1 MKPTIVTPEWKKKK
15 DEMAE
20 NLLRKGEAFL
30 IHKNRNANSK
40 KLSELSTLREVIA
53 R

>member
-20 NLLRKGEAFL
+20 NLLRKGEAFFDSQ
-30 IHKNRNANSK
+30 KQKREFK
-40 KLSELSTLREVIA
+40 KVI
-53 R
+53 